1 MGQIFCN
8 TKNGGLGEIARDC
21 QGHVIGALSEWLDG
35 SIEVD
40 CVEALRLLELCVLP
54 RSWDYIR
61 SSLEG
66 DSLGVITEIQ
76 KEVASLSA
84 TGHIPQGIVEIGHFF
99 RQLDVMHV
107 GWDVNKIANHLA

>member
-1 MGQIFCN
+1 M
-8 TKNGGLGEIARDC
+8 GEIATDC

-54 RSWDYIR
+54 RSWHYIR

-66 DSLGVITEIQ
+66 DSLGVVTETH
-76 KEVASLSA
+76 KDLASLSA
-84 TGHIPQGIVEIGHFF
+84 TGHITQGIVEIGHCF
-99 RQLDVMHV
+99 RKLDVMHV
-107 GWDVNKIANHLA
+107 GQDVNKIANHLA